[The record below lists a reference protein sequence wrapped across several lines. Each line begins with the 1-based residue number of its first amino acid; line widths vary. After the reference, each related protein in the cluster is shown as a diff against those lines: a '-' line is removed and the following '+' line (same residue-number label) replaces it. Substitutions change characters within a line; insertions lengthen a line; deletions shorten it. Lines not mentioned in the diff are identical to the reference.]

1 MHTCPECGKT
11 MATAGGLAIHIEMV
25 HAAPEPPAPE
35 PPVPEPAQA
44 VAASARARTV
54 PRAAPR
60 PATGDL
66 ELPAWLRGWDPTIP
80 LTALMVLGL
89 VLAGVVAAVHR
100 TASGGSGAA
109 TIQSA
114 QTAGGGQQAAN
125 PAGDQKLAQTLVLD
139 QNDFPDGWTFEPH
152 VHDQADVEADRKLA
166 ACLGRPDPAT
176 LQTANL
182 YGVDGKGSG
191 LNAGS
196 NVAVLRNQAD
206 ATRDLDVL
214 FSDKA
219 IPCVKQDVIES
230 LAREGTRVLDV
241 GVGRFSLST
250 ANVRS
255 LGLHFEIAAARGPA
269 RALIYADEVVMQQ
282 GRVEGLTFF
291 LSFNGRF
298 PPDVEQTL
306 VTRFA
311 HKLAN
316 A

>member
-1 MHTCPECGKT
+1 
-11 MATAGGLAIHIEMV
+11 
-25 HAAPEPPAPE
+25 PEPPAPE

-114 QTAGGGQQAAN
+114 QTPGDGQQAAN

-152 VHDQADVEADRKLA
+152 VHDQADVE
-166 ACLGRPDPAT
+166 
-176 LQTANL
+176 
-182 YGVDGKGSG
+182 
-191 LNAGS
+191 
-196 NVAVLRNQAD
+196 
-206 ATRDLDVL
+206 
-214 FSDKA
+214 
-219 IPCVKQDVIES
+219 
-230 LAREGTRVLDV
+230 
-241 GVGRFSLST
+241 
-250 ANVRS
+250 
-255 LGLHFEIAAARGPA
+255 
-269 RALIYADEVVMQQ
+269 VVMQQ